1 MQTASNDWVK
11 ELLEEIRKISNLLKS
26 RVHNEEE
33 QRYED
38 EKGKEMKHNW
48 MLAAAVLD
56 RIFSI
61 VFTIVFV
68 VGTLAFIIAFAGNVR
83 I

>member
-11 ELLEEIRKISNLLKS
+11 ELLEEIREISNVLKT
-26 RVHNEEE
+26 RVHNEAE
-33 QRYED
+33 QCYED
-38 EKGKEMKHNW
+38 DKGKEMKHNW